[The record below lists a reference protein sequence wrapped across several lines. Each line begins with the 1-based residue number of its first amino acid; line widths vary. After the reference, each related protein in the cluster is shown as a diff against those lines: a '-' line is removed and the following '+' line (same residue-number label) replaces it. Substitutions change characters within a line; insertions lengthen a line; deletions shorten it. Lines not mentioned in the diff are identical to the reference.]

1 MNALPAKND
10 STFWVYVENRQ
21 ERVHTEM
28 LLIDVNSLFPYEIS
42 LEALI

>member
-1 MNALPAKND
+1 MPSQQKND

-21 ERVHTEM
+21 ERAHTEM
-28 LLIDVNSLFPYEIS
+28 LLIDVNSLFPYEIP